1 MGFSFI
7 FHPSFSIYFIRMLFL
22 LLLCLP
28 QFRSVKLSYVR
39 CLCLSRLSVCM
50 LLWFL
55 HLFCWTLKMHT
66 YIYITSHTHTHTYTH
81 TPTHTH
87 THTHTH
93 TNAELSTRLSLVTDP
108 RTNIKHLQ
116 LKLATKKER
125 NIKFIQKR
133 ITKSPQ

>member
-1 MGFSFI
+1 
-7 FHPSFSIYFIRMLFL
+7 
-22 LLLCLP
+22 
-28 QFRSVKLSYVR
+28 
-39 CLCLSRLSVCM
+39 
-50 LLWFL
+50 
-55 HLFCWTLKMHT
+55 MHT

-125 NIKFIQKR
+125 NIKFIQKKNHK
-133 ITKSPQ
+133 ITAIRYAIQLDFKTNVKAQTPINYSLVILLNSDSEQMENQ